1 MAIVIH
7 TRLRTIEKVS
17 ERRGYWDPSH
27 FPTVAA
33 FAAMPKPEQVE
44 VVITCKRSGGISGMA
59 VEAIPV
65 VALQR

>member
-1 MAIVIH
+1 MLVVYPS
-7 TRLRTIEKVS
+7 LGSIEKVS
-17 ERRGYWDPSH
+17 ERRGYWDPSR

>member
-1 MAIVIH
+1 MAAVLISSTV
-7 TRLRTIEKVS
+7 EKVS
-17 ERRGYWDPSH
+17 ERRGYWNPSY

-33 FAAMPKPEQVE
+33 FAALPKPEQDQ
-44 VVITCKRSGGISGMA
+44 VVIICKRSGGINGMA